1 MDAVDADRLVA
12 RGVTFS
18 AVFAGALGVLLLF
31 APDEVGGRLVP
42 LPGAAVLVQLLAAA
56 LLGFGVLN
64 WIGRHH
70 KLGGIYGRAIV
81 AANQMHFTV
90 GALVLVNHGV
100 RAGGSPAYWALS
112 AIYVAF
118 AVFFSQLLYGWRLP
132 FRSGRLP

>member
-31 APDEVGGRLVP
+31 APDEVGGLLMP
-42 LPGAAVLVQLLAAA
+42 LPGAAVLVQLLAAT

>member
-42 LPGAAVLVQLLAAA
+42 LPGAAFLVQLLAAA

>member
-1 MDAVDADRLVA
+1 
-12 RGVTFS
+12 
-18 AVFAGALGVLLLF
+18 
-31 APDEVGGRLVP
+31 VP

-100 RAGGSPAYWALS
+100 RAGGSPPYWALS

>member
-42 LPGAAVLVQLLAAA
+42 LPGAAVLVQLLAAT